1 MPDKVGTTSTM
12 CPGRLPMTNGW
23 RCSMPVRLSLTLVIL
38 IVCTT
43 WYARAQSVPQMTK
56 VVVLN
61 SFAGDVSVWSV
72 DPTSKQETLIGNA
85 PAGGAVSGDVLPGT
99 ELRVRIGNGALIGAY
114 QLEKAA
120 YTQEVKIATRGN
132 QVWLEPGYA
141 DYWGPHGPTGKP
153 VPDSPVT
160 GPQPIPAST
169 FAPTCENIRVTAMRE
184 VTLYAECR
192 RADGSLNHSG
202 ILIKGIMNVEGHLYF
217 EGMDKPS
224 SFQNSCWDITVGY
237 GGNTL
242 EAECRTSDGRRS
254 YKNSISIPGIANN
267 NGVLVYQ

>member
-1 MPDKVGTTSTM
+1 
-12 CPGRLPMTNGW
+12 
-23 RCSMPVRLSLTLVIL
+23 MPVKLSLTLVIL

-99 ELRVRIGNGALIGAY
+99 ELRVKIGNGALIGTY

-120 YTQEVKIATRGN
+120 YAQEVKITTRGN

-153 VPDSPVT
+153 VTDSPVT
-160 GPQPIPAST
+160 GPQPIPIPAST
-169 FAPTCENIRVTAMRE
+169 FAPSCENIRVGVLRE

-192 RADGSLNHSG
+192 RVDGSLNHSG
-202 ILIKGIMNVEGHLYF
+202 ILIKGITNQEGQLYF
-217 EGMDKPS
+217 EGMDKQS
-224 SFQNSCWDITVGY
+224 SFQNSCWDIKVGY

-242 EAECRTSDGRRS
+242 EAQCRRS
-254 YKNSISIPGIANN
+254 VGDSNPTSIAIPGIANN
-267 NGVLVYQ
+267 NGVLVYK